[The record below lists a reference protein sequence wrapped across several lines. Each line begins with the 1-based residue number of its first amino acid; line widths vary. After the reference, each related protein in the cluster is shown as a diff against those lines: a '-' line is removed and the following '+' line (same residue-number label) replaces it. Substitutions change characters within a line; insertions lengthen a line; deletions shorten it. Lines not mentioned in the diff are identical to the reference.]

1 MGEKAERVR
10 KVKKLSCDG
19 GGEGG
24 ESRVQNLPKAFGEL
38 KKGPSTFIQF
48 CYMET

>member
-1 MGEKAERVR
+1 MEKEEKREIWTSSGKLGQGNKLEKWGEKAERVR

-24 ESRVQNLPKAFGEL
+24 ESRV
-38 KKGPSTFIQF
+38 
-48 CYMET
+48 